1 MSRHR
6 APRPSLLHRLGSLLG
21 RRPRTVVLTWLAL
34 VATSFA
40 LALGGVTGQGLFDQL
55 HSGEMTTPG
64 EAQQARDLLV
74 EAGGAEL
81 ATDTLIVSGS
91 PATDPF
97 VRRAVTGAVQRIHEM
112 DGVASVVNPLVLDGG
127 VRDPQAAPL
136 VVEEGG
142 ARYGFLTGVEYDS
155 TLSDEELEQ
164 VRRDVATQL
173 EEIVTGSQATSS
185 HRGSVKQ
192 LIDEIVGQVASD
204 MKVGEGLALPVS
216 FVVMVLVFGGFLAA
230 GIPLAGAVASIG
242 GALAS
247 LWGFSHVIE
256 LDATVVNIVSVLG
269 LGLCIDYGL
278 LVVSRFREEARELL
292 DGRPLAD
299 DSRELVVEVTARTV
313 DRAGRTVVFSAV
325 TVAIALAGLLFFPSV
340 FMRAAGAAGVSV
352 VVLCLLV
359 AVTLIPALCA
369 LSARRLLAGGTQR
382 PRDTGVFAS
391 LAAIVQRVPWLVVAL
406 VLAALVGMALPATR
420 MEVTSSGVELL
431 PTDSDQ
437 RQFFE
442 ALGRDYPELAS
453 PDVRVVTTAGA
464 DEVTAWAKGAAPGLP
479 HVESAQVVTVGEVD
493 GRTVR
498 SVDLR
503 TDDGPLG
510 AGTREVVTQLREE
523 RPPFDAVVG
532 GQAADLEDFTGSIAD
547 NAPLAVGTVV
557 LATFVLLFL
566 MTGSVVVP
574 IKALLMNIVSLG
586 ASLGVLVWV
595 FQDGH
600 LEGLLAFDPVGAV
613 EVSIPVL
620 VLAFGFGLS
629 MDYEVFLLSRI
640 VELHEAGYPTNEAV
654 RLGLQR
660 SGRIITS
667 AALLMVIVFSGFV
680 LARVLA
686 VKETG
691 VALVLAIL
699 IDATLVRMLLVP
711 ATMSVLGEWN
721 WWAPRWMKGLHARFG
736 IAEQGRAHER
746 GRAG

>member
-6 APRPSLLHRLGSLLG
+6 APRRTLLHRLGALTG
-21 RRPRTVVLTWLAL
+21 RRPRTVVLTWVGL
-34 VATSFA
+34 VVVSFA

-55 HSGEMTTPG
+55 HSGDVTTPG
-64 EAQQARDLLV
+64 EAQQARDLV
-74 EAGGAEL
+74 VDAGGGEL
-81 ATDTLIVSGS
+81 ATDTLMVSGS

-97 VRRAVTGAVQRIHEM
+97 VRRAVAEPVRRIHAM

-127 VRDPQAAPL
+127 VEGPQGAPL
-136 VVEEGG
+136 VVEEDGS
-142 ARYGFLTGVEYDS
+142 RYGFLTVVEYDS
-155 TLSDEELEQ
+155 SLSDEELER
-164 VRRDVATQL
+164 VRRDVGVQL
-173 EEIVTGSQATSS
+173 DEIVTGSQGTSS
-185 HRGSVKQ
+185 QRGSLKQ

-204 MKVGEGLALPVS
+204 MKLGEGLALPVS

-230 GIPLAGAVASIG
+230 GIPLAGAFASIG
-242 GALAS
+242 GALGS
-247 LWGFSHVIE
+247 LWGFSHVID

-292 DGRPLAD
+292 DGQPLGD
-299 DSRELVVEVTARTV
+299 GSRELVVEVTARTV

-325 TVAIALAGLLFFPSV
+325 TVAIALSGLLFFPSV

-352 VVLCLLV
+352 VLVCLLV

-369 LSARRLLAGGTQR
+369 LSARRLLARGTER
-382 PRDTGVFAS
+382 TSDTGVFAS
-391 LAAIVQRVPWLVVAL
+391 LAAMVQRAPWLVVAL

-442 ALGRDYPELAS
+442 ALGRDYPELAA

-464 DEVTAWAKGAAPGLP
+464 DEVGAWAKGAAPDLP
-479 HVESAQVVTVGEVD
+479 HVESAEVVTLGEVD
-493 GRTVR
+493 GQTVR

-510 AGTREVVTQLREE
+510 PGTRDVVAQLRDE
-523 RPPFDAVVG
+523 RPPFDALVG
-532 GQAADLEDFTGSIAD
+532 GQAADLGDFTASIVD

-574 IKALLMNIVSLG
+574 VKALLMNIVSLG

-600 LEGLLAFDPVGAV
+600 LEGLLGFDSVGAV

-640 VELHEAGYPTNEAV
+640 VELHERGHPTDDAV

-736 IAEQGRAHER
+736 ITEQSLTHER
-746 GRAG
+746 GRTG